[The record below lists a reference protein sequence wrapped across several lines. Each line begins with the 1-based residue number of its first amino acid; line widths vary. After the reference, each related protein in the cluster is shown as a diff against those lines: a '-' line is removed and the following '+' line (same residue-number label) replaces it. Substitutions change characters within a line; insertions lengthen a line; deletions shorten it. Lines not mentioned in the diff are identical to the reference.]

1 MASARDRENCEF
13 AQIPHMDTLR
23 HSQQPVSII
32 IVNYNAGPLLSKC
45 VRAALEQAHEVI
57 VVDNASTD
65 SSIDNIRHCFAGD
78 KRFSLIALDKN
89 FGFAAGCNIGLNVA
103 TRPYILFLNPDSILS
118 TDSLHR
124 MVQVM
129 ESDSAI
135 GMVGGYLINPDG
147 SEQSGGRRAIPTP
160 WRAFVRGFGL
170 YHFQKYWPD
179 LFFDF
184 HLNKQPVPQSPIEV
198 EAISGALM
206 LVRREAVND
215 VGSWDENYFLHCEDL
230 DWCMRFK
237 QRNWKII
244 FVPSAPVTH
253 YQGTCSHSRPYFVA
267 WHKHKGMLR
276 FYQKFFRQQYPVL
289 VMGLIVVGVW
299 LRFGIYVI
307 FYALRSCCSRMGFR
321 HE

>member
-1 MASARDRENCEF
+1 MN
-13 AQIPHMDTLR
+13 TVN
-23 HSQQPVSII
+23 HSLQPVSVI
-32 IVNYNAGPLLSKC
+32 IVNYNAGPLLSQC

-65 SSIDNIRHCFAGD
+65 SSIDNIRQCFGGD
-78 KRFSLIALDKN
+78 KRFSLIVLDLN
-89 FGFAAGCNIGLNVA
+89 SGFAAGCNIGLNAA

-118 TDSLHR
+118 PGSLHR

-129 ESDSAI
+129 ESDAKI

-147 SEQSGGRRAIPTP
+147 SEQGGGRRAIPTP
-160 WRAFVRGFGL
+160 WRAFVRGSGL
-170 YHFQKYWPD
+170 YHFQKYCPH

-206 LVRREAVND
+206 LIRREAAND

-237 QRNWKII
+237 QKNWKII
-244 FVPSAPVTH
+244 FVPDAPVTH
-253 YQGTCSHSRPYFVA
+253 FQGTCSHSRPYFVA

-276 FYQKFFRQQYPVL
+276 FYQKFFRQQYPAI
-289 VMGLIVVGVW
+289 VMGLITVGVW
-299 LRFGIYVI
+299 LRFGFYVI
-307 FYALRSCCSRMGFR
+307 AYALRNCYNHFR
-321 HE
+321 FKHD